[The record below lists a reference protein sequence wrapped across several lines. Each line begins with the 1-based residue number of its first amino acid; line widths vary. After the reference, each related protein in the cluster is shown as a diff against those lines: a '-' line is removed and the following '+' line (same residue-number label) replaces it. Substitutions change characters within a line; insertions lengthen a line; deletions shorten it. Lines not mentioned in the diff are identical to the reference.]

1 MKYFSEGILDV
12 AGSGQIGNCDY
23 AHVDEAGSLRE
34 GMEEQDGRRSRTDMR
49 SEPVRKAGIG
59 ARFRTI
65 SSLTVYAVY
74 AGPLRGQGFLY
85 SGSSERIG
93 VPS

>member
-23 AHVDEAGSLRE
+23 AHVGEAGSLRE

-49 SEPVRKAGIG
+49 SEPGSESGNRSSVSYDQQPHRLCGLCGPITRAGL
-59 ARFRTI
+59 F
-65 SSLTVYAVY
+65 V
-74 AGPLRGQGFLY
+74 
-85 SGSSERIG
+85 
-93 VPS
+93 